1 MEASVRVFSNPGG
14 AYRRG
19 KRARIVS
26 LCPIIVGSWMFSEL
40 SRRDANA
47 SNARDAGRS
56 THSWGGGS
64 GDDDLITARDRL
76 DDASKPTGGHG
87 EA

>member
-1 MEASVRVFSNPGG
+1 MRVFSNPGG

-40 SRRDANA
+40 CRRDAVRRC
-47 SNARDAGRS
+47 ARRGSIDALLGR
-56 THSWGGGS
+56 
-64 GDDDLITARDRL
+64 RERR
-76 DDASKPTGGHG
+76 
-87 EA
+87 

>member
-1 MEASVRVFSNPGG
+1 MRVFSNPGG

-40 SRRDANA
+40 CRRDAVRRLRA
-47 SNARDAGRS
+47 TRVDRRTPGAAGAAM
-56 THSWGGGS
+56 T
-64 GDDDLITARDRL
+64 T
-76 DDASKPTGGHG
+76 
-87 EA
+87 